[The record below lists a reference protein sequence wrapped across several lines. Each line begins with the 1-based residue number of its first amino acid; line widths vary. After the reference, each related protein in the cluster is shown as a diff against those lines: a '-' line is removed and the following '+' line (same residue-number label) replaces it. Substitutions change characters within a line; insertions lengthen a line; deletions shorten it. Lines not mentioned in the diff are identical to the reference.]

1 MDYELFC
8 LIDNDF
14 SLFFELQSNIFF
26 LFFFGIIKL
35 LLCIL
40 KSDNYLEI
48 LADKEIKDSVAK
60 NVNEAKIAKLLY
72 IFLATPDNKISPNS
86 GRLPRVCLEVAS

>member
-1 MDYELFC
+1 MTFHYFLNFN
-8 LIDNDF
+8 LIF
-14 SLFFELQSNIFF
+14 FF